1 MTDVLFYHLTSTP
14 LEATLP
20 SLVERSLARGW
31 RVHVQG
37 SDAARMQHFDQ
48 LLWSYTQEG
57 FLPHA
62 IAGEGNDAEQPVLL
76 STQSKA
82 ANNPQLLMLIDGARH
97 DPQGFSEFERV
108 CVFFDGN
115 DAQALDLARADWKAV
130 KAANL
135 EAKYWAQD
143 NGKWMQ
149 KQ

>member
-1 MTDVLFYHLTSTP
+1 MHIQGADP
-14 LEATLP
+14 
-20 SLVERSLARGW
+20 ARLN
-31 RVHVQG
+31 
-37 SDAARMQHFDQ
+37 HFDK
-48 LLWSYTQEG
+48 LLWSNSEEG
-57 FLPHA
+57 FLPHG

-76 STQSKA
+76 TTQTDA

-97 DPQGFSEFERV
+97 DPQSFGKYERV

-135 EAKYWAQD
+135 DAKYWAQD
-143 NGKWMQ
+143 NGKWVQ